1 MATASH
7 LPSLDPKIARH
18 WVPSLN
24 PGQLAF
30 AKLAGTPLRKRLV
43 GQHWGKKSG
52 VGGRAG

>member
-1 MATASH
+1 MVMASH

-18 WVPSLN
+18 WVPSLD

-43 GQHWGKKSG
+43 GQHWGKESG
-52 VGGRAG
+52 VGRAG